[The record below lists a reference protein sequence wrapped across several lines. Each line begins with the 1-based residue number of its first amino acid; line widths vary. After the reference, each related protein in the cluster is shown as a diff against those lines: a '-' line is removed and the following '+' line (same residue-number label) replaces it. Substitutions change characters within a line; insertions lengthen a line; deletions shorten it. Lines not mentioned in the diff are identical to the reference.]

1 MFTEPASIEGSV
13 TPPTLTDSR
22 NSVGEPSSQTKGT
35 TGKRKAIPPSNIV
48 DTRQEQPVLP
58 SKGVEGEEDI
68 FQLGDLIKK
77 HICEESP
84 ARLQKFK
91 EFVLVEK
98 IECKMLCLDVC
109 TRWNSTYLMLDITQ
123 NFEKAFERFE

>member
-1 MFTEPASIEGSV
+1 MSTEPASIEGSV
-13 TPPTLTDSR
+13 TPPTLIDSE
-22 NSVGEPSSQTKGT
+22 NSVGETSSQTKGT
-35 TGKRKAIPPSNIV
+35 TGKRKVIPP
-48 DTRQEQPVLP
+48 RQEQLVLP
-58 SKGVEGEEDI
+58 SKGVEGEENI
-68 FQLGDLIKK
+68 FQPGDLIKK
-77 HICEESP
+77 HVICEESP